1 MVAYH
6 HIDCIFVYD
15 MRAVGRRDDQHVSKA
30 PFTVIVSPETA
41 SATEINVFIFSARMH
56 EEVSANHSAG
66 IGMAWSTSCAGVVD
80 VVLFLHVSV
89 N

>member
-1 MVAYH
+1 MAAYH

-15 MRAVGRRDDQHVSKA
+15 MRAVGRRDEQHVSKA
-30 PFTVIVSPETA
+30 PFTVIVSPAT
-41 SATEINVFIFSARMH
+41 ATEINVFIFSARLH
-56 EEVSANHSAG
+56 DEVSANHSAG
-66 IGMAWSTSCAGVVD
+66 IGVAWSTSCAGVVG

>member
-15 MRAVGRRDDQHVSKA
+15 MRAVGRRDEQHVSKA
-30 PFTVIVSPETA
+30 PFTVIVSPAT
-41 SATEINVFIFSARMH
+41 ATEINVFIFSARLH
-56 EEVSANHSAG
+56 DEVSANHSAG
-66 IGMAWSTSCAGVVD
+66 IGVAWSTSCAGVAD